1 MNIWSHL
8 KSEQNQVLSCGII
21 IILGEGRDEG
31 DFCWLRLKTILTLTT
46 FTKAAEDATNADGNS
61 DGEAAESGVSL
72 KLKWLQQRD
81 KD

>member
-1 MNIWSHL
+1 
-8 KSEQNQVLSCGII
+8 
-21 IILGEGRDEG
+21 
-31 DFCWLRLKTILTLTT
+31 LRLKTILTLTT

>member
-1 MNIWSHL
+1 VGGGAMGGA
-8 KSEQNQVLSCGII
+8 SCAW
-21 IILGEGRDEG
+21 
-31 DFCWLRLKTILTLTT
+31 F
-46 FTKAAEDATNADGNS
+46 AAEDATNADGNS